1 MNSMNDGWYEITDI
15 KTFVDTTRSIVF
27 KNYGSQQQED
37 DDIEQDI
44 IDILSD
50 KERSELDKVLSY
62 EEALSIIKSFAKTQ
76 TNKKSQK
83 QRIII
88 NDTLFI
94 EMIQSLGDRLTSN
107 ILNSLVNRGL
117 VETAYDEKIDDFIFW
132 IKDDIKKEFEA
143 D

>member
-37 DDIEQDI
+37 DAIEQDI